1 MKLQPYEKL
10 EISVVSEDGV
20 RLRNFVIK
28 VKKQGGLKVL
38 ERKI

>member
-1 MKLQPYEKL
+1 MILSPNEEL

-20 RLRNFVIK
+20 KIRKFLIK

-38 ERKI
+38 ERGI